1 MNTKKRKSIKEA
13 LQAYCFIAPF
23 VILGAIFMVYPIC
36 NQFVRSLYNT
46 KWGGKTVFVGMKNY
60 IDIFTGPTYLKAIS
74 NTMLFVV
81 VAVPLLILLGLFIA
95 GSIFDKHPIYVSTVR
110 ICLYVPTIVS
120 MVVMSTI
127 WRFMLDSQSGLIKY
141 FANMF
146 GIRTVDLLA
155 GQTSAKIIIIIVLI
169 IVNLGQCVLLYLA
182 QMIGI
187 SKDLMDACRVDGGSR
202 WHLFRYILIPL
213 SEPTTILVFI
223 TDTSLVLKV
232 YVVIQLLTS
241 GGPNYATSTMM
252 YRLYED
258 AFVSYNIGIAS
269 AMGVL
274 MFVATLGLISLR
286 FITEKKEN

>member
-1 MNTKKRKSIKEA
+1 MKTKGKRSVKEV

-23 VILGAIFMVYPIC
+23 VIFGGIFMVYPIC
-36 NQFVRSLYNT
+36 NQFIRSMFNT
-46 KWGGKTVFVGMKNY
+46 KWGGKTVFVGLENY
-60 IDIFTGPTYLKAIS
+60 IEIFTDPIYLKAIG
-74 NTMLFVV
+74 NTLLFVII
-81 VAVPLLILLGLFIA
+81 AVPALILLGLFIA

-110 ICLYVPTIVS
+110 ICLYIPTIVS

-141 FANMF
+141 FANLF
-146 GIRTVDLLA
+146 GIGTVDLLA
-155 GQTSAKIIIIIVLI
+155 GATSAKIIIIVILI

-187 SKDLMDACRVDGGSR
+187 SKDLMDPCRVDGGSR

-213 SEPTTILVFI
+213 SKPTTVLVFI

-258 AFVSYNIGIAS
+258 AFVNYDIGVAS

-274 MFVATLGLISLR
+274 MFVVTLVLISLR
-286 FITEKKEN
+286 FIAEKKEY